1 MDRQAAISQLA
12 NQNQVW
18 DLAIVGGGSTGLG
31 VALDA
36 TSRGYKVLLVEQ
48 SDFAKG
54 TSSRSTKLVHGGVRY
69 LAQGDVMLVLEAL
82 KERGRLLKNAPHLTK
97 NQSFVIPI
105 YTLFDRAQY
114 TVGLK
119 MYDYLAGSLSLGR
132 SKFVNRNKTMQ
143 LLPTVNT
150 DGLKGGVIYQDG
162 QFDDSRLALNVA
174 QTCKEAG
181 ACVLNY
187 TKVTG
192 LTKDRNGR
200 VDGIEV
206 EDVETGHSYTA
217 QAKAVINATGVFVD
231 DLLQMDQP
239 AKQKMI
245 RPSQGVH
252 LVLDKSFLGGD
263 HAIMIPKTSD
273 GRVLFCVPWHEKVVV
288 GTTDTLKDQA
298 DMEPMALER
307 EIEFILETAQAYLTK
322 KPTRDDVLSVFAGL
336 RPLAAPQGEGK
347 STKEISR
354 SHKIMVSDSG
364 LITITGGKWTTFRKM
379 GEDTVEKAIQEA
391 GLPKTS
397 SRSATTRIHG
407 YRPNPDLNNPLY
419 YYGSDEDQIHKL
431 MQESP
436 ELAETL
442 HQDYPYVKAQVVLAA
457 RQEMARTVEDVLS
470 RRIRMLLMDATAAQ
484 EMAPAVARLLATE
497 LKKDQKWVD
506 DQIHQFNL
514 VANRYVIDSVPANR

>member
-1 MDRQAAISQLA
+1 MNRQVALSRLA
-12 NQNQVW
+12 NQDQVW

-36 TSRGYKVLLVEQ
+36 VSRGYQVLLVEQ

-82 KERGRLLKNAPHLTK
+82 RERGRLLKNAPHLTK

-105 YTLFDRAQY
+105 YTLFDQVQY
-114 TVGLK
+114 SVGLK
-119 MYDYLAGSLSLGR
+119 LYDYLAGSLSLGR
-132 SKFVNRNKTMQ
+132 SQFVSRNQTIE
-143 LLPTVNT
+143 LLPTVKT

-162 QFDDSRLALNVA
+162 QFDDARLALNVA
-174 QTCKEAG
+174 QTCAEAG

-200 VDGIEV
+200 IDGVEV
-206 EDVETGHSYTA
+206 QDVETGQAYTA

-231 DLLQMDQP
+231 DLLRMDQP

-273 GRVLFCVPWHEKVVV
+273 GRVLFCVPWHDKVVV

-307 EIEFILETAQAYLTK
+307 EIGFILDTARAYLTK

-336 RPLAAPQGEGK
+336 RPLAAPRGEGK

-354 SHKIMVSDSG
+354 SHKIMTSESG

-379 GEDTVEKAIQEA
+379 GEDTVEKAMQEA
-391 GLPKTS
+391 GLPKRRS
-397 SRSATTRIHG
+397 QSATTRIHG
-407 YRPNPDLNNPLY
+407 YRPHPDLSNPLY
-419 YYGSDEDQIHKL
+419 YYGADEEQLHQL

-436 ELAETL
+436 ELAEPL
-442 HQDYPYVKAQVVLAA
+442 HEDYPYVKAQVVLAA

-470 RRIRMLLMDATAAQ
+470 RRIRMLLLDASAAQ
-484 EMAPAVARLLATE
+484 EMAPAVARLLASE
-497 LKKDQKWVD
+497 LNQDQKWVD
-506 DQIHQFNL
+506 DQIHQFNQ
-514 VANRYVIDSVPANR
+514 VAHRYLIGSVRI

>member
-1 MDRQAAISQLA
+1 MDRQAALSQLA
-12 NQNQVW
+12 NQDQVW

-36 TSRGYKVLLVEQ
+36 VSRGYKVLLVEQ

-119 MYDYLAGSLSLGR
+119 LYDYLAGSLSLGHSHFVSR
-132 SKFVNRNKTMQ
+132 SKTMQ
-143 LLPTVNT
+143 LLPTIKT
-150 DGLKGGVIYQDG
+150 EGLKGGVIYQDG

-174 QTCKEAG
+174 QTCAEAG

-187 TKVTG
+187 TRVTG

-200 VDGIEV
+200 LDGITV
-206 EDVETGHSYTA
+206 QDAETGTTYTA

-239 AKQKMI
+239 AKKKMI

-252 LVLDKSFLGGD
+252 LVLDSSFLQSD

-273 GRVLFCVPWHEKVVV
+273 GRVLFCVPWHGKVVV

-307 EIEFILETAQAYLTK
+307 EIEFILETAQAYLSK
-322 KPTRDDVLSVFAGL
+322 KPTRDDVLSVYAGL
-336 RPLAAPQGEGK
+336 RPLAAPQGDGK

-379 GEDTVEKAIQEA
+379 GEDTVDKAIEVA
-391 GLPKTS
+391 KLPKTTS
-397 SRSATTRIHG
+397 DSANTKIHG
-407 YRPNPDLNNPLY
+407 YRPNPDQSNPFY
-419 YYGSDEDQIHKL
+419 YYGADEDQLRRL
-431 MQESP
+431 MAESP
-436 ELAETL
+436 EMAQPL
-442 HQDYPYVKAQVVLAA
+442 HAKYPYVKAQVIFAA
-457 RQEMARTVEDVLS
+457 RHEMARTVEDVLS
-470 RRIRMLLMDATAAQ
+470 RRMRMLFLDAEAAQ

-497 LKKDQKWVD
+497 LGQNQAWVD
-506 DQIHQFNL
+506 EQIHHFNQ
-514 VANRYVIDSVPANR
+514 VASRYVIEPVPAKS

>member
-1 MDRQAAISQLA
+1 MDRQAALSQLA
-12 NQNQVW
+12 NADQVW

-36 TSRGYKVLLVEQ
+36 VSRGYRVLLVEQ

-82 KERGRLLKNAPHLTK
+82 RERGRLLKNAPHLAK

-119 MYDYLAGSLSLGR
+119 LYDYLAGSLSLGR
-132 SKFVNRNKTMQ
+132 SKFVSRNEAMK
-143 LLPTVNT
+143 LLPTVKT
-150 DGLKGGVIYQDG
+150 EGLKGGVIYQDG

-174 QTCKEAG
+174 QTCAEAG

-187 TKVTG
+187 TQVTG

-200 VDGIEV
+200 IDGIEV
-206 EDVETGHSYTA
+206 KDIETGDTYTA
-217 QAKAVINATGVFVD
+217 QAKTVVNATGVFVD

-252 LVLDKSFLGGD
+252 LVLDRSFLDSD

-273 GRVLFCVPWHEKVVV
+273 GRVLFCVPWHNKVVV

-322 KPTRDDVLSVFAGL
+322 KPKREDVLSVFAGL

-354 SHKIMVSDSG
+354 SHKIMTSESG

-379 GEDTVEKAIQEA
+379 GEDTVETAVKV
-391 GLPKTS
+391 GNLPKAN
-397 SRSATTRIHG
+397 SRSANMRIHG
-407 YRPNPDLNNPLY
+407 YRPNPDLRNPLY
-419 YYGSDEDQIHKL
+419 YYGADEDRVRHL

-436 ELAETL
+436 EMAQKL
-442 HQDYPYVKAQVVLAA
+442 HEAYPYVKAQVAFAA
-457 RQEMARTVEDVLS
+457 RYEMARTVEDVLS
-470 RRIRMLLMDATAAQ
+470 RRIRMLLLDAASAV
-484 EMAPAVARLLATE
+484 EMAPAVARLLAQE
-497 LKKDQKWVD
+497 LDRDQKWVD
-506 DQIHQFNL
+506 DQIHAFHQ
-514 VANRYVIDSVPANR
+514 VANRYVIGTVSAKR